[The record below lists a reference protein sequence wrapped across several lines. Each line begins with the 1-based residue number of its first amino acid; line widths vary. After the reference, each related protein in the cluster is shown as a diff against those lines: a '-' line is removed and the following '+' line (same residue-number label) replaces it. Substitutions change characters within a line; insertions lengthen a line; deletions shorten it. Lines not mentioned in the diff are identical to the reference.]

1 MLQRH
6 IGFLVVSNR
15 RHQDFRYPL
24 IRHDL
29 DHAGGSHAVKTPGMN
44 TVPVSL
50 TAARKQGAKLL
61 LTFDLDAETKAKVQ
75 KIWGK

>member
-1 MLQRH
+1 MQH

-29 DHAGGSHAVKTPGMN
+29 DHAGGSHAVNTPGMN

-50 TAARKQGAKLL
+50 ATAKRQGAKLL
-61 LTFDLDAETKAKVQ
+61 LNADLDAVTKADVQ
-75 KIWGK
+75 KTWGKGK